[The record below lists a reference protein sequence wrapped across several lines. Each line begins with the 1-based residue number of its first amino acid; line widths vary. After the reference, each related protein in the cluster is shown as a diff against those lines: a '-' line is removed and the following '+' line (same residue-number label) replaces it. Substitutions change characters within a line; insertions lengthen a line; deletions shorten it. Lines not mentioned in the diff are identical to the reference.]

1 MTTSLSSLF
10 RALGMLVPISLL
22 AMGAMV
28 RATTLPSTA
37 FFYGS
42 AMPAASLSKFDRI
55 VVEAANVQDLSALRA
70 RGAQVFAYVSVGEA
84 EGWRD
89 STRALPPGLFM
100 GANPDWQSRVADLTQ
115 PGWKKF
121 LLEDRMAS
129 LWAQGYRAFF
139 LDTLDS
145 YQRYATTPAAQAVQT
160 RALVDIIRSMHQRF
174 PGVELLFNRGFE
186 VLPEVAPLSVGIVAE
201 SLFQSWN
208 PALQEYVAVSP
219 PDREWLQ
226 RAQARQHTL
235 PAYQSLAVALNRKD
249 LSAISLLLQ
258 ECGDELGS
266 ADLGSAPCA
275 ACSAT
280 RRPWPWPNRPCCKS
294 PLTPT
299 MSFANDLS
307 ETL

>member
-1 MTTSLSSLF
+1 MHRACHRNVGALIHYSVMTTSLSSLF

-22 AMGAMV
+22 AMGTMV

-70 RGAQVFAYVSVGEA
+70 RGATVFAYVSVGEA

-89 STRALPPGLFM
+89 STRALPPGFFL

-115 PGWKKF
+115 AGWKKF

-145 YQRYATTPAAQAVQT
+145 YQRYATTPAAQAVQGS
-160 RALVDIIRSMHQRF
+160 ALVDIIRSMHQRF

-186 VLPEVAPLSVGIVAE
+186 LLPEVAPLSVGIVAE

-208 PALQEYVAVSP
+208 PASQEYGVVSP
-219 PDREWLQ
+219 PDREWLLARLNEARDRYGLPVTVIDYVAPTQ
-226 RAQARQHTL
+226 GELAQETARRIAAL
-235 PAYQSLAVALNRKD
+235 GFVPWVANPGLD
-249 LSAISLLLQ
+249 VVFT
-258 ECGDELGS
+258 GD
-266 ADLGSAPCA
+266 AP
-275 ACSAT
+275 
-280 RRPWPWPNRPCCKS
+280 
-294 PLTPT
+294 
-299 MSFANDLS
+299 
-307 ETL
+307 

>member
-1 MTTSLSSLF
+1 MRCACHRTVGDLIHYGVMTTSLSSLF
-10 RALGMLVPISLL
+10 RTLGMLVPISLL
-22 AMGAMV
+22 AMGTMV

-70 RGAQVFAYVSVGEA
+70 RGAKVFAYVSVGEA

-89 STRALPPGLFM
+89 STRALPPSLFL

-115 PGWKKF
+115 TGWKKF

-145 YQRYATTPAAQAVQT
+145 YQRYATTPDARAVQT
-160 RALVDIIRSMHQRF
+160 SALVDIIRSMHQRF

-186 VLPEVAPLSVGIVAE
+186 LLPEVAPLSVGIVAE

-208 PALQEYVAVSP
+208 PASQEYVEVSP
-219 PDREWLQ
+219 PDREWLLARLNEARDRYGLPVTVIDYVAPTQ
-226 RAQARQHTL
+226 GALAQETARRIATL
-235 PAYQSLAVALNRKD
+235 GFVPWVANPGLD
-249 LSAISLLLQ
+249 VVFT
-258 ECGDELGS
+258 GD
-266 ADLGSAPCA
+266 AP
-275 ACSAT
+275 
-280 RRPWPWPNRPCCKS
+280 
-294 PLTPT
+294 
-299 MSFANDLS
+299 
-307 ETL
+307 